1 MDTTWDNAGQ
11 RGTTRDNAGQRGT
24 TRDNAGQRGTTR
36 DNAGQRGTT
45 RDNAG
50 QRGTT
55 RDNAGQRGTTR
66 DNAGQR
72 GTTRDNAGQRGTT
85 RDNAGQRGTTRD
97 NAGQRGTT
105 WAHASVGDRVVVD
118 TETNQDS
125 ISKDPYCCA
134 IKMNELVV
142 GHIPREISRH
152 VYFFITSEG
161 GVVKGHALST
171 TYQPSTIPSGGLE
184 IPLLTFSCSRFVTFQ
199 KMKEFVTTLYNYEYS
214 GNTSANRSN
223 DDEDEEDDRI

>member
-1 MDTTWDNAGQ
+1 MDNAGQ

-72 GTTRDNAGQRGTT
+72 C
-85 RDNAGQRGTTRD
+85 
-97 NAGQRGTT
+97 
-105 WAHASVGDRVVVD
+105 
-118 TETNQDS
+118 
-125 ISKDPYCCA
+125 P
-134 IKMNELVV
+134 IKINELAV

-152 VYFFITSEG
+152 VYFFIRSEN

-171 TYQPSTIPSGGLE
+171 TYRPSTIPPGGLE
-184 IPLLTFSCSRFVTFQ
+184 ILLLPTFSCSRFVTFQ
-199 KMKEFVTTLYNYEYS
+199 KMKEFVTTYNYEYS
-214 GNTSANRSN
+214 GNTSDNMSN
-223 DDEDEEDDRI
+223 DDEDEEDDIEFNIMQMVWVPEEDGENADGDDNGAIVAVRKKEARYSRK